1 MFYYMF
7 FDFFSS
13 FLFCFI
19 LACSLCNMPTAW
31 HGSWYQRGMNSLL
44 TITNDHIQ
52 TKGRCQDV
60 LPVEQY
66 YLFTDRY
73 VDMNC

>member
-1 MFYYMF
+1 
-7 FDFFSS
+7 
-13 FLFCFI
+13 
-19 LACSLCNMPTAW
+19 MPTAW